1 MLLKVARDTEGF
13 RSKDQQKRKVL
24 MQGYS
29 ESFEQKVPEYS
40 KRSQPS
46 RNWSRTPGTDTDVLV
61 EKESNSKLNRGNA
74 LQ

>member
-1 MLLKVARDTEGF
+1 
-13 RSKDQQKRKVL
+13 

-29 ESFEQKVPEYS
+29 ESFEQKMPEYS